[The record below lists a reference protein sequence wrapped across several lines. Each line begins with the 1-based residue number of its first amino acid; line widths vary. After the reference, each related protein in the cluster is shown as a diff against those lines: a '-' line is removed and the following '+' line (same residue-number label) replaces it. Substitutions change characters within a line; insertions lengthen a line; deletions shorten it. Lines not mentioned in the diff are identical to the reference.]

1 MSQRT
6 KVGQWSKHGGW
17 KSMKALPAA
26 KAFSG
31 RSNRSNRSDATPGS
45 DETELPLLMSRCPS
59 FSEKS
64 RSVASR
70 RSVDFPACP
79 MLSLLLRVH
88 LSDRIHV
95 ATSKRMQNETKC
107 HQVDVKT
114 ISQNL
119 VISKILLA
127 LVVLVNLVPFSS
139 CWYCWSNRVEAWSFS
154 PMPGIK
160 ERLTGFDG
168 LQGERW
174 GCQPRC
180 RWFAKDVWI
189 TCITDLQKVL
199 EFLQAWNWLFLKA
212 LLSPQQSS
220 AKGALPAVSR
230 YDWFAL
236 QDSTVTEV
244 SWVYVAI
251 IWQSYCQAIYIYS
264 RYHNTARCAVTSK
277 ERQQQQT

>member
-6 KVGQWSKHGGW
+6 KVGQWSKQGGW

-45 DETELPLLMSRCPS
+45 DELPLLMSRCPS

-139 CWYCWSNRVEAWSFS
+139 CWYCWSNRVHTPSYPHGGLVIFANARNQ
-154 PMPGIK
+154 GT
-160 ERLTGFDG
+160 LDG
-168 LQGERW
+168 LW
-174 GCQPRC
+174 WPPRGTLGMPTKVSLVC
-180 RWFAKDVWI
+180 KRFLNHLYNWPSKSPRISPSLKLALSKGTPKPTAILGKRRTAGSI
-189 TCITDLQKVL
+189 TVRLVCS
-199 EFLQAWNWLFLKA
+199 E
-212 LLSPQQSS
+212 
-220 AKGALPAVSR
+220 G
-230 YDWFAL
+230 L

-251 IWQSYCQAIYIYS
+251 IWQSYCQAIYIYII
-264 RYHNTARCAVTSK
+264 
-277 ERQQQQT
+277 

>member
-1 MSQRT
+1 MIEARWLKKHEGIASCKGLLSKIQSIQSIRCYTWLWWNWTSTVDVTMSILFG
-6 KVGQWSKHGGW
+6 KV
-17 KSMKALPAA
+17 
-26 KAFSG
+26 AF
-31 RSNRSNRSDATPGS
+31 
-45 DETELPLLMSRCPS
+45 
-59 FSEKS
+59 
-64 RSVASR
+64 R

-139 CWYCWSNRVEAWSFS
+139 CWYCWSNRAEAWSFS

-180 RWFAKDVWI
+180 RWFAKDFWI